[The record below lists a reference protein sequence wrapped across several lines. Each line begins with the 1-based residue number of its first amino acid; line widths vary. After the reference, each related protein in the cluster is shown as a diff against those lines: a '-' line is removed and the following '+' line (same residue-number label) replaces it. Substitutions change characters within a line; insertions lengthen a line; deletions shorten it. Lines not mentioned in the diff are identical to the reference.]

1 LQRSSLNKAILIG
14 RLGKNPEGRY
24 TPNGTSTA
32 RFSIATD
39 ESWVDSDNNKQE
51 HTEWHDVEAWGKT
64 ADFVTQYLQKGQLVC
79 VEGKI
84 RTQSWKD
91 KEGNQRKKTEIV
103 CQSVTPLE
111 WKTEKKSNES
121 TKDDSGDEKDIPF

>member
-1 LQRSSLNKAILIG
+1 MQRSSLNRAILIG

-39 ESWVDSDNNKQE
+39 ESWVDSENNKQE

-111 WKTEKKSNES
+111 WKTDKKSNES
-121 TKDDSGDEKDIPF
+121 TKDDSDVKKDIPF